1 MSVHYPQPE
10 APDRGA
16 GYALAMRSDGRQ
28 PDQLRPFTLERNYAK
43 FAEGSC
49 LIKIGDTHMLVTAT
63 VEDRVPP
70 FMKNKGS
77 GWVTA
82 EYSMLPRSGRQRNQ
96 RDLMKP
102 NGRSMEIQRLI
113 GRAMRTVF
121 DLEAL
126 GERTITLDC
135 DAIRADGGTRCAA
148 ITAAYVASY
157 DAIRWMQKERMLKKT
172 VLLEPIAAV
181 SVGVVKGMEVLDL
194 DYYEDSSAN
203 TDMNIVMTGSGKFVE
218 IQGTA
223 EKEPFGIDTL
233 GRMLKL
239 GQKGINE
246 LIAAQKQVLE
256 IG

>member
-1 MSVHYPQPE
+1 
-10 APDRGA
+10 
-16 GYALAMRSDGRQ
+16 MRTDGRQ
-28 PDQLRPFTLERNYAK
+28 PDQLRPLTMERGFSK

-49 LIKIGDTHMLVTAT
+49 LIKLGDTHMLVTAT

-70 FMKNKGS
+70 FMKGKGS

-113 GRAMRTVF
+113 GRSLRSVF

-135 DAIRADGGTRCAA
+135 DALQADGGTRCAA
-148 ITAAYVASY
+148 ITAAYVAAY
-157 DAIRWMQKERMLKKT
+157 DAVTYLKRNRS
-172 VLLEPIAAV
+172 LRRDPLREPLAAV
-181 SVGVVKGMEVLDL
+181 SVGLKGSQVLLDL
-194 DYYEDSSAN
+194 NYDEDSTAH
-203 TDMNIVMTGSGKFVE
+203 TDMNIIMTASGKFVE

-223 EKEPFGIDTL
+223 EQDPFSITAL
-233 GRMLKL
+233 GEMLKVA
-239 GQKGINE
+239 QKGINE
-246 LIAAQKQVLE
+246 LIAEQRRVLE
-256 IG
+256 L

>member
-1 MSVHYPQPE
+1 MSVHYLQPG

>member
-1 MSVHYPQPE
+1 
-10 APDRGA
+10 
-16 GYALAMRSDGRQ
+16 MRTDGRQ
-28 PDQLRPFTLERNYAK
+28 PDELRPVTMERGFAK

-70 FMKNKGS
+70 FKKGKGS

-96 RDLMKP
+96 RELMKP

-113 GRAMRTVF
+113 GRAMRSVF
-121 DLEAL
+121 DLDAM

-135 DAIRADGGTRCAA
+135 DALRADGGTRCAA
-148 ITAAYVASY
+148 ITGAYVAAH
-157 DAIRWMQKERMLKKT
+157 DAVQYMMRNRMCKRNPLR
-172 VLLEPIAAV
+172 EAIAAV
-181 SVGVVKGMEVLDL
+181 SVGLKGNLELLDL
-194 DYYEDSSAN
+194 NYEEDSSAH
-203 TDMNIVMTGSGKFVE
+203 TDLNVVMTESGKFVE

-223 EKEPFGIDTL
+223 EQEPFAIDAL

-239 GQKGINE
+239 AQKGITE
-246 LIAAQKQVLE
+246 LVAEQKRVLE
-256 IG
+256 I

>member
-1 MSVHYPQPE
+1 
-10 APDRGA
+10 
-16 GYALAMRSDGRQ
+16 MRSDGRQ
-28 PDQLRPFTLERNYAK
+28 PDQLRPFTLERNFAK

-49 LIKIGDTHMLVTAT
+49 LIKVGDTHMLVTAT

-70 FMKNKGS
+70 FMKGKGS

-96 RDLMKP
+96 RDQMKP

-121 DLEAL
+121 DLESM

-135 DAIRADGGTRCAA
+135 DALRADGGTRCAA

-157 DAIRWMQKERMLKKT
+157 DAVQWMMSNRMLKKNI
-172 VLLEPIAAV
+172 LLEPIAAV
-181 SVGVVKGMEVLDL
+181 SVGVCRGQEVLDL
-194 DYYEDSSAN
+194 DYSEDSTAN
-203 TDMNIVMTGSGKFVE
+203 TDMNIVMTGSGRFVE

-246 LIAAQKQVLE
+246 LIAAQKEVLG
-256 IG
+256 IS

>member
-1 MSVHYPQPE
+1 
-10 APDRGA
+10 
-16 GYALAMRSDGRQ
+16 MRPDGRA
-28 PDQLRPFTLERNYAK
+28 PDQLRPFTLERGYAK

-70 FMKNKGS
+70 FMKGKGS
-77 GWVTA
+77 GWLTA

-113 GRAMRTVF
+113 GRALRTAIN
-121 DLEAL
+121 LEAL

-148 ITAAYVASY
+148 ITAGYVAAY
-157 DAIRWMQKERMLKKT
+157 DAVRWMMSQRMIRQN
-172 VLLEPIAAV
+172 VMLEPVAAV
-181 SVGVVKGMEVLDL
+181 SVGISRGQEVLDL
-194 DYYEDSSAN
+194 NYDEDSQAG
-203 TDMNIVMTGSGKFVE
+203 TDMNVIMTDSGKFIE

-223 EKEPFGIDTL
+223 EHEPFSIDVL
-233 GRMLKL
+233 GKMLKL
-239 GQKGINE
+239 GHKGIKE

-256 IG
+256 I

>member
-1 MSVHYPQPE
+1 
-10 APDRGA
+10 
-16 GYALAMRSDGRQ
+16 MRIDGRQ
-28 PDQLRPFTLERNYAK
+28 PDQLRPVTMERGFAK

-63 VEDRVPP
+63 VEERVPP
-70 FMKNKGS
+70 FMKGKGS

-113 GRAMRTVF
+113 GRAMRSVF
-121 DLEAL
+121 DLEAM

-135 DAIRADGGTRCAA
+135 DALRADGGTRCAA

-157 DAIRWMQKERMLKKT
+157 DAVQYMLRQRMVKRNPLREA
-172 VLLEPIAAV
+172 VAAI
-181 SVGVVKGMEVLDL
+181 SVGLKGGQELLDL
-194 DYYEDSSAN
+194 NYDEDSTAH
-203 TDMNIVMTGSGKFVE
+203 TDMNIVMTESGRFVE

-223 EKEPFGIDTL
+223 EQEPFAIDTL

-239 GQKGINE
+239 AQKGVNE
-246 LIAAQKQVLE
+246 LIAEQKRVLE